1 MRTKQLFG
9 IIITAA
15 VVSGTSLTAT
25 AQQQTSQTAAPQKQ
39 QVKSTPTK
47 TAKVWSDDDLS
58 SLRSPADAY
67 KEEKEA
73 QTAQAAAAAKPA
85 APAKQ
90 GESPAWSKVWTIKTP
105 DDAQKA
111 IDWDNRDI
119 AAQQQYADRLRNQL
133 DTAPPDQRDHLQ
145 QTLNHELEVIATT
158 VKERDGIT
166 AQQKQLEKKSA
177 AGTNAP
183 ATPPQSQ

>member
-15 VVSGTSLTAT
+15 VVSGASLTAM
-25 AQQQTSQTAAPQKQ
+25 AQQQTSQATAPQKQ
-39 QVKSTPTK
+39 EAKPAPPK
-47 TAKVWSDDDLS
+47 TTTKVWSDDDLT
-58 SLRSPADAY
+58 SLRSPADVY

-85 APAKQ
+85 ATAKP

-105 DDAQKA
+105 ADAQKA

-119 AAQQQYADRLRNQL
+119 AAQQQYADRLKNQL
-133 DTAPPDQRDHLQ
+133 DTAPADQRDHLQ
-145 QTLNHELEVIATT
+145 QTLNHELEVIAST
-158 VKERDGIT
+158 VKERDGIA

-183 ATPPQSQ
+183 ATLPPQ